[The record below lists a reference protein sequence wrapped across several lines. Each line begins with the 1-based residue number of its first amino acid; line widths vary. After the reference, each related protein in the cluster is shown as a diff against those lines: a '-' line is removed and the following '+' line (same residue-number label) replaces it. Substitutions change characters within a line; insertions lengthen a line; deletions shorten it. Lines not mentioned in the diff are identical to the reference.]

1 MRYLRAL
8 QGPLSAVP
16 DTPPSIEVSHYLKDG
31 IFVPAPFFEA
41 PLLALVPPGSA
52 PSTPEA
58 DIGVSGWLAIL
69 CAVAV
74 LTSAT
79 YVLPISAARGLAYG
93 ATGLAHLAFSTSA
106 KYGPVEVYSVLS
118 AAFVVTSCLQAGLK
132 WGWAMVIVAGLV
144 APIDPALCLV
154 LATSSKVLL
163 DTDVLSE
170 DTDRGI
176 MYGYWRR
183 WSTAGTAVATAV
195 YSLSLHTGS
204 PGMPQ
209 ATIRGF
215 AFAAVAVLGVTAFR
229 LPGVSDVPD
238 RLRLSTRACAVA
250 VAVFCLGIARGS
262 LLPQALAAELVAHGF
277 PAQVPGMVALI
288 SAIAEFAV
296 LSMTSGCFG
305 SGYSNQLAVGLMLG
319 GVHLQ
324 VVCAVSASDWLF
336 VLPIS
341 ALLAGV
347 SSALVA
353 QSIPSF
359 AATCG
364 STLAQG
370 ALQSIEL
377 LGTAIAVII
386 WPQVS
391 AWAGVTFAYQISAD
405 LLIVVGVILL
415 LTGAPGIK
423 WMESPLMRPVTPPTS
438 TVDSATSPDR
448 PRSARAQTSK

>member
-1 MRYLRAL
+1 
-8 QGPLSAVP
+8 
-16 DTPPSIEVSHYLKDG
+16 VSHYLKDG

-52 PSTPEA
+52 PPTPEI
-58 DIGVSGWLAIL
+58 DIGLSGWLAIL

-74 LTSAT
+74 LASAT
-79 YVLPISAARGLAYG
+79 YVLPVSAARGLAYG

-106 KYGPVEVYSVLS
+106 NYGPVEIYSVLS
-118 AAFVVTSCLQAGLK
+118 AAFVVTSCLQAGWK
-132 WGWAMVIVAGLV
+132 WGWAIVLAAGLV

-154 LATSSKVLL
+154 LATSCKVLL

-170 DTDRGI
+170 GADRGTS
-176 MYGYWRR
+176 YGYWRR

-195 YSLSLHTGS
+195 YSSSLHTGS
-204 PGMPQ
+204 SGMPQ

-215 AFAAVAVLGVTAFR
+215 AYAAVAVLGVTAYR
-229 LPGVSDVPD
+229 LPKVSNVPD
-238 RLRLSTRACAVA
+238 RLRLSTRAWAVA
-250 VAVFCLGIARGS
+250 VAVLCLGIARGA

-288 SAIAEFAV
+288 SAIAEFTV

-324 VVCAVSASDWLF
+324 VVCAVSASDWLL

-341 ALLAGV
+341 AVLAGV

-423 WMESPLMRPVTPPTS
+423 WMESPLIAGVSPVTPPVS
-438 TVDSATSPDR
+438 TVDSATSPER
-448 PRSARAQTSK
+448 PRHGRAQTHQ